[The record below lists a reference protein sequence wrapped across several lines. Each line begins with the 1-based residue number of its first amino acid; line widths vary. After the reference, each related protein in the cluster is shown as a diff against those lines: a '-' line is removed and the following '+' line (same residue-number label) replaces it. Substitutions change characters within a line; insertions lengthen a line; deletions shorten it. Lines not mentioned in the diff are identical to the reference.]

1 MPVRRSRRLRV
12 LGELLR
18 PYRGRAALALLA
30 ILVATAASLAPPYL
44 AGRAVDDVVQTQDT
58 DVLHRVII
66 AIVIAL
72 AIGWIASWARTYLIG
87 SIAQRALRDL
97 RVKLFSH
104 VESLSI
110 SFFDS
115 HRSGSVIS
123 RMTNDVEAV
132 NQLVTGG
139 IDALIADAFVIVGTL
154 VVLFLLD
161 PELALV
167 ALVAMPLVAVGA
179 WYYRR
184 LAGDAYKASLDT
196 IAGVTSNLEEGIA
209 GARVVRTF
217 AQEDRHRAEF
227 DELNLANRATNL
239 RQVKLAALYLPAI
252 AFLSTAAIA
261 AILLIG
267 GFQVIDGSV
276 EIGVLVSFIAYMQ
289 MALAPLNDIAG
300 LYTTYMQGAAG
311 LDQALELLD
320 EEPEVVESED
330 AVDLPPLRGEIEFD
344 RVTFSYGE
352 GRRILDDVSLH
363 AAPGDTIAI
372 VGPTGAGKSTFLK
385 LLMRFYDP
393 DSGRVLVDGRDIREA
408 SFASLRGQMGIVSQ
422 ESLLFAGTVR
432 DNIAYADPDAGDER
446 IERAAESVGVREALA
461 SLPQGLDTEV
471 SELGANLSNG
481 ERQLVALARASLTDP
496 RILILDEAT
505 SSLDAG
511 TENQIKAALRRL
523 LSGRT
528 AFVVAHRL
536 STIREADR
544 IVVIDEGRIVES
556 GTHDELIASGGVYAG
571 LYEEWR
577 E

>member
-1 MPVRRSRRLRV
+1 MPVHRSRRLRV

-18 PYRGRAALALLA
+18 PYRGRAALAMLA
-30 ILVATAASLAPPYL
+30 ILVATVASLAPPYL

-58 DVLHRVII
+58 DVLHRVVI
-66 AIVIAL
+66 AIAIAL

-123 RMTNDVEAV
+123 RMTNDVEAL

-167 ALVAMPLVAVGA
+167 ALVAMPLVAAGA

-196 IAGVTSNLEEGIA
+196 IAGVTSSLEEGIA

-239 RQVKLAALYLPAI
+239 RQVELAALYLPAI

-311 LDQALELLD
+311 LDQALELFD
-320 EEPEVVESED
+320 EQPEVVESED

-344 RVTFSYGE
+344 RVTFSYGD
-352 GRRILDDVSLH
+352 GRRILDGVSLH
-363 AAPGDTIAI
+363 ADPGDTIAI

-385 LLMRFYDP
+385 LLIRFYDP

-461 SLPQGLDTEV
+461 SLPHGLDTEV
-471 SELGANLSNG
+471 GELGANLSNG

-511 TENQIKAALRRL
+511 TENQIRAALRRL

-544 IVVIDEGRIVES
+544 IVVIDKGRIVES